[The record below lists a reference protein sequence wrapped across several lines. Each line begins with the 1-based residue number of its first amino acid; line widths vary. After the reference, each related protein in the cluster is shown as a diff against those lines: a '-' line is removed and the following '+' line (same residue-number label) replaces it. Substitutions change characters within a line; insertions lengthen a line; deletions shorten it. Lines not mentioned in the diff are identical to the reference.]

1 MTLAVLLSVM
11 AAHLAA
17 AISPGPAFV
26 MALRISA
33 RSGAPAGA
41 AAAFG
46 LGLGAAIW
54 AMAAMLGLAA
64 LFRIAPDL
72 LLALRLVGAGLLLMI
87 AVALWRGA
95 DSPLELKNS
104 GAGPQQSL
112 WSSFRLGL
120 ITQLANP
127 KPAVFFGAVFIG
139 LLPADMGLGWAFLVA
154 GLIWAVE
161 TGWFILVALV
171 FSQPWPRSVYMRAKA
186 RIDRA
191 MGGALALFSAKIALG

>member
-1 MTLAVLLSVM
+1 MTLTVLLSVM

-72 LLALRLVGAGLLLMI
+72 LLALRLLGAGLLLMI

-95 DSPLELKNS
+95 DSPLEMTAA
-104 GAGPQQSL
+104 AGKRESL

-139 LLPADMGLGWAFLVA
+139 LLPPDMGFGWAL
-154 GLIWAVE
+154 LIASLIMGVE
-161 TGWFILVALV
+161 TLWFILVAWV
-171 FSQPWPRSVYMRAKA
+171 FSQPWPRAIYLRAKA

-191 MGGALALFSAKIALG
+191 MGGVLALFSAKIALG